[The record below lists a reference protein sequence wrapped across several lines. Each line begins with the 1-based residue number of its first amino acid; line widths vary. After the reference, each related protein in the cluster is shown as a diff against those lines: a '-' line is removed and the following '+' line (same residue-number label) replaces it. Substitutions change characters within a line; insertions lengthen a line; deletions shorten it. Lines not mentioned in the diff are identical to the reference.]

1 MFEMLKYETKSRK
14 EVPNVV
20 TYFGNCFHPSHE
32 PSSSRPPTF
41 LMGRPRLYHTPEE
54 KLQAR
59 RVQSKKYYERHVPLI
74 FFFPDLSLTVI
85 GSTLSNRVQI
95 CRMRRKYKKST
106 KRETEVQDQQTTE
119 SDDVRY
125 DEISRF
131 RMIDLKSDSSLTDPI
146 KTLAQARIAF
156 EEKTQGD
163 LYKYVDDV
171 VKECI
176 ARPSSALEFCKET
189 ASVWVVLVEYIQA
202 CLGEVLQE
210 YGCGREYDEANRVGA
225 DFRHVMFLLEEIEEF
240 LMTREGELADWHAS
254 GCLGYQICWE
264 GEKIERVST

>member
-1 MFEMLKYETKSRK
+1 
-14 EVPNVV
+14 
-20 TYFGNCFHPSHE
+20 
-32 PSSSRPPTF
+32 
-41 LMGRPRLYHTPEE
+41 
-54 KLQAR
+54 
-59 RVQSKKYYERHVPLI
+59 
-74 FFFPDLSLTVI
+74 
-85 GSTLSNRVQI
+85 
-95 CRMRRKYKKST
+95 MRRKYKKKT
-106 KRETEVQDQQTTE
+106 IRKGEVKDQQESTSESNDIRYKDHQGSTE

-131 RMIDLKSDSSLTDPI
+131 CMIDLKLENSLTDPI
-146 KTLAQARIAF
+146 KVLAQAKIAF
-156 EEKTQGD
+156 DEKTEGD
-163 LYKYVDDV
+163 KYKYIDDV

-176 ARPSSALEFCKET
+176 TTPGSALEFCKAT
-189 ASVWVVLVEYIQA
+189 ASVWVDLVEYIQA

-264 GEKIERVST
+264 GEKLEVAST